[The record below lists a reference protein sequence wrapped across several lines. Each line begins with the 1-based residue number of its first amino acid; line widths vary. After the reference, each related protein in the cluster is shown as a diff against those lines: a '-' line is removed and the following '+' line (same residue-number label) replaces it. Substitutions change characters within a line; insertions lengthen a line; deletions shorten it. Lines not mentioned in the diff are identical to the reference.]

1 MDQIHVADRDGARWI
16 SLLGELDQ
24 SEVLD
29 LKPAWDEAVEGAT
42 TDLVVDLSGVTF
54 LGTLGIGLIVSTRE
68 ALETRGLRLKLSG
81 VPAFIE
87 KTFELMSLFEVFER
101 V

>member
-1 MDQIHVADRDGARWI
+1 MEQIHVADRGGNRWI
-16 SLLGELDQ
+16 SLSGELDQ
-24 SEVLD
+24 TEVLD
-29 LKPAWDEAVEGAT
+29 LKPAWDEAVEGAP
-42 TDLVVDLSGVTF
+42 TDVVVDLSGVTF
-54 LGTLGIGLIVSTRE
+54 LGTLGIGLIVSSRE
-68 ALETRGLRLKLSG
+68 ELETRGLKLKLAS